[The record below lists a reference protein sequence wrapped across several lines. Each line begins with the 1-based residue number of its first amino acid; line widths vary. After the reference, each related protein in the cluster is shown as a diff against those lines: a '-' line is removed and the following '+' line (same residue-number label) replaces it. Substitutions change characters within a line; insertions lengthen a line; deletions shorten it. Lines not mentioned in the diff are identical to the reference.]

1 MRLNIMRIKSKYVQY
16 VRVPKHKHCTVSKN
30 DKCSEILGEMTSV
43 GKSLVDDCTF
53 NLFVLVKKYTIFI
66 D

>member
-43 GKSLVDDCTF
+43 GKSLDDDF
-53 NLFVLVKKYTIFI
+53 NLFNWFVLVKKYNFHR
-66 D
+66 